1 VAYLV
6 GGFFGKIF
14 KAIKKVAHVA
24 GKVVGTAMGV
34 ASAALPGPSGRLIAG
49 IGGKLVG
56 VKSAYHR
63 VSAIQRAVNRY
74 GVGMRN
80 QVRVPGLLSKQSTV
94 MPGGSHAKGS
104 RLLVG
109 KRKASHKRSR
119 VKARARARPRR
130 AGKRLKFGSA
140 AYRKKYLGHR

>member
-1 VAYLV
+1 MAYLV
-6 GGFFGKIF
+6 GGFFGKLF

-49 IGGKLVG
+49 IGGKLSG
-56 VKSAYHR
+56 VKSAYTR
-63 VSAIQRAVNRY
+63 VTAIQKAY

-94 MPGGSHAKGS
+94 MPGGSLAKGS
-104 RLLVG
+104 RLRVS
-109 KRKASHKRSR
+109 KRKASRKRSR
-119 VKARARARPRR
+119 VKARARSRPRR
-130 AGKRLKFGSA
+130 AGERLKFGSA